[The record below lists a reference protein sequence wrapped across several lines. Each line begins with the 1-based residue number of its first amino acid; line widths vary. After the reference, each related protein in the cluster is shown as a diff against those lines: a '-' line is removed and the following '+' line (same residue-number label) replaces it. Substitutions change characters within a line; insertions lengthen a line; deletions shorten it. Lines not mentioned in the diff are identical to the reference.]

1 MSKRLLILI
10 PLAAVIF
17 AFFYFNLGQ
26 YLTLDALKSS
36 EADFADYYRQS
47 PVVVIAAFFLVY
59 VAVAAASLPG
69 AAILTLAAGAL
80 FGLAIGTVIVS
91 FASSIG
97 ATLAFFASRYLFRDV
112 VRARFGDRLRAIDAG
127 VARDGAFY
135 LFTLRLVPAF
145 PFFLV
150 NLLMGLTTI
159 RAATFYI
166 VSQIGMFAGTLVFV
180 NAGTQL
186 AGINSLADIASPGLI
201 ASFVALGVFPWI
213 ARTIVNAVRARQVYA
228 RWTRPKRFD
237 RNLVVIGAGAG
248 GLVSAYI
255 AATVKAKVTV
265 VEAHRMGGDCLNFGC
280 VPSKALIRSAK
291 LAHQLR
297 HASHYGLID
306 REPAVPFPAVMARV
320 QQVIRD
326 IEPHDSVERYTGL
339 GVDVVEGYATI
350 VDPWTVSIQRKD
362 GGEQRLTTRSI
373 VIAAGGAPFVPPIPG
388 LDSVDYVTSDTMW
401 DRFAALDA
409 LPERIVVLGGGP
421 IGCELAQSFARLGAR
436 VTQVEMAPRIM
447 AREDEDVSTLIAAR
461 FRGEGIDV
469 RTDTRAVRCERRD
482 DGQFLVVEAD
492 GGEAEIGFDYLIVAV
507 GRAARLTG
515 YGLEALGIETGKT
528 VITNDYLQTLYPNI
542 YAAGDVAG
550 PYQFTHVAAHQ
561 AWYAAVNALFGRFR
575 KFKADYR
582 VIPWAT
588 FTDPEVARVGLS
600 EAEAKE
606 KGVAYEVATYPLHEL
621 DRAIADS
628 ATTGFI
634 KVLTPPGKDTILGV
648 TIVGEHAGDLL
659 AEYVL
664 AMKHGLGLNKI
675 LGTIHTYPTLAEANK
690 YVAGEWKRAHPPQ
703 AILRWL
709 ERYHRWMRG

>member
-1 MSKRLLILI
+1 MVKRLPILVL
-10 PLAAVIF
+10 LAAIAF
-17 AFFYFNLGQ
+17 AFFYFNLSQ
-26 YLTLDALKSS
+26 YLTLGALKASQA
-36 EADFADYYRQS
+36 EFTDYYRQS
-47 PVVVIAAFFLVY
+47 PVVVIAAFFLIY
-59 VAVAAASLPG
+59 VAVAGASLPG

-80 FGLAIGTVIVS
+80 FGLVIGTVVVS

-97 ATLAFFASRYLFRDV
+97 ATLAFFASRYLFRDA
-112 VRARFGDRLRAIDAG
+112 VRARFGNRLRAIDAG

-159 RAATFYI
+159 RALTFYI
-166 VSQIGMFAGTLVFV
+166 VSQLGMFAGTLVFV

-186 AGINSLADIASPGLI
+186 ASITSLAGIASPALI
-201 ASFVALGVFPWI
+201 ASFVALGIFPWI
-213 ARTIVNAVRARQVYA
+213 ARAIVGWVKARQVYA
-228 RWTRPKRFD
+228 KWTRPKSYD
-237 RNLVVIGAGAG
+237 RNMVVIGAGAG

-255 AATVKAKVTV
+255 AATVKAKVTI
-265 VEAHRMGGDCLNFGC
+265 VEAHKMGGDCLNFGC

-291 LAHQLR
+291 LAHQTR
-297 HASHYGLID
+297 HASHYGLAD
-306 REPAVPFPAVMARV
+306 VEPVVPFPAVMARV

-326 IEPHDSVERYTGL
+326 IEPHDSIERYTGL

-350 VDPWTVSIQRKD
+350 VDPWTVSIKRND

-388 LDSVDYVTSDTMW
+388 LDTVDYVTSDTMW
-401 DRFAALDA
+401 DRFAALET
-409 LPERIVVLGGGP
+409 LPGRIVVLGGGP
-421 IGCELAQSFARLGAR
+421 IGCELAQSFARLGSH

-447 AREDEDVSTLIAAR
+447 AREDADVSTLIEAR
-461 FRGEGIDV
+461 FRGEGMDV
-469 RTDTRAVRCERRD
+469 RTNSRAVRCERRD
-482 DGQFLVVEAD
+482 DGQFLVVETD
-492 GGEAEIGFDYLIVAV
+492 GAATEIAFDYLIVAV

-528 VITNDYLQTLYPNI
+528 VITNEYLQTLYPNI

-561 AWYAAVNALFGRFR
+561 AWFAAVNALFGQFR

-582 VIPWAT
+582 VIPWTT

-606 KGVAYEVATYPLHEL
+606 KGIAHEVTTYPLHEL

-675 LGTIHTYPTLAEANK
+675 LGTIHTYPTMAEANK
-690 YVAGEWKRAHPPQ
+690 YVAGEWKRAHAPQ
-703 AILRWL
+703 GILRWL